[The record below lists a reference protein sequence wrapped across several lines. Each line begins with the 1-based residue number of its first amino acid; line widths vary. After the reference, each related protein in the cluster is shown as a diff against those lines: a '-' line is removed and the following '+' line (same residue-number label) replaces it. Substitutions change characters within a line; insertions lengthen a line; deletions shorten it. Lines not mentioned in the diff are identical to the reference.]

1 MNKIDF
7 LKSPDVN
14 GFIQWLAND
23 LGSRTFEL
31 DLASSR
37 FVPGGLKT
45 EAKGIEAVLMHYHWK
60 AKWTDTR
67 SGLNVESDSWIKT
80 KDSLGKLSEWLRE
93 SVRTGNQE
101 QTLDASIAVLQ
112 WGGVSGAS
120 KLVKELYK
128 SKELVAYLRTV
139 QALLAVNGPPS
150 QRIEDITAAKIKK
163 FDSGLTKIH
172 ALLDGDGSPIYDSRV
187 AGAISFLYCLYR
199 EACPKSLK
207 RLLEFPCG
215 SARGDQLRNPGDLGF
230 KRAKALYSE
239 TAHYEWAQAQLKL
252 GWIFWGLLTQYPTL
266 FENEGNLPAR
276 AHALEASLFMVGYDL
291 RCFGVRST
299 RRPKSRPPVRTFKVR
314 NFGMVPTVH
323 PFEKVMKEFI
333 RIRRMRKALS
343 HEDVHSLM
351 FKDESLKPS
360 TRKAYLFPLRETEFD
375 LCDLRDGLIDELEND
390 RFSWLKNRF
399 EPQGFELPDERRHV
413 CIIDA
418 WLVGYLN
425 RNFEKS
431 QHKKI
436 LQNAGFAGTN
446 NAATAILSVGR
457 YVGKFFKLLDQDGLP
472 TENFNAFYRDM
483 KDLEREL
490 PRRPRLK

>member
-1 MNKIDF
+1 MNKTDF
-7 LKSPDVN
+7 LKSPDVD
-14 GFIQWLAND
+14 GFIRWLATD
-23 LGSRTFEL
+23 LGFRTFKL

-67 SGLNVESDSWIKT
+67 SGLNVESDSWIRT
-80 KDSLGKLSEWLRE
+80 KDSLSKLSKWLRE

-101 QTLDASIAVLQ
+101 QTLDASMAVLQ

-120 KLVKELYK
+120 KLVKELCK
-128 SKELVAYLRTV
+128 TRELVAYLRNV

-150 QRIEDITAAKIKK
+150 QRTEDITAEKIKK

-187 AGAISFLYCLYR
+187 AGAISLLYSLYR
-199 EACPKSLK
+199 EACPKSLV
-207 RLLEFPCG
+207 RSLEFPCG

-239 TAHYEWAQAQLKL
+239 TAHYEWAQTQLKL

-266 FENEGNLPAR
+266 FQNEGNLAAR

-299 RRPKSRPPVRTFKVR
+299 RILKSQTPVRTFKVR

-323 PFEKVMKEFI
+323 PFEKVMNEFI
-333 RIRRMRKALS
+333 RIRRTRKALS
-343 HEDVHSLM
+343 HEDFPSLM
-351 FKDESLKPS
+351 FKNKALKPS
-360 TRKAYLFPLRETEFD
+360 TRKAYLFPLKETEFD
-375 LCDLRDGLIDELEND
+375 LCDLRDNSIEELEND
-390 RFSWLKNRF
+390 RFGWLKNWF
-399 EPQGFELPDERRHV
+399 EPQGFELPDERKHV
-413 CIIDA
+413 CLIDA

-425 RNFEKS
+425 RNFEKT
-431 QHKKI
+431 QHLKI

-446 NAATAILSVGR
+446 NAATAIQSVGR
-457 YVGKFFKLLDQDGLP
+457 SVGKFFKLLDQDGLP
-472 TENFNAFYRDM
+472 TENFGVFFRDV
-483 KDLEREL
+483 KDLVREL
-490 PRRPRLK
+490 PESPD